1 MKEKMNELSK
11 RRTDV
16 EKNAT
21 FAKCLGFK
29 IDL

>member
-1 MKEKMNELSK
+1 MKEKMNEQ